1 MSKKFPK
8 TFLAALLISSLPRT
22 TIPGAE
28 PGIVGQVVDSRG
40 ASLGGVPI
48 PGASTI
54 LAGDV
59 LETDNSGRALVTL
72 SSGGRLNLTGDTSI
86 TFERE
91 RSVFVARISRG
102 DLLAEAR
109 NPGSLAIETPQ
120 YRIRSDG
127 AALVTCFVTVLAD
140 HRTLISARQGRISI
154 TDLRSGA
161 VKSLTAGEH
170 LAMAAAPGQ
179 ETEPSQPAP
188 PKPAGQAPP
197 PSAPA
202 PATASAGTAAPAAA
216 HKSNTGLI
224 LLLVGA
230 GAAAGVGAA
239 AAGGGHGGGG
249 GGPVSPSAP

>member
-8 TFLAALLISSLPRT
+8 TMLAALLISSVPRT

-28 PGIVGQVVDSRG
+28 PRIVGQVVESRD
-40 ASLGGVPI
+40 ASLGGIAI

-54 LAGDV
+54 LPGDV
-59 LETDNSGRALVTL
+59 LETGHAGRALVTF
-72 SSGGRLNLTGDTSI
+72 SSGERLNLASDTAVS
-86 TFERE
+86 FERE
-91 RSVFVARISRG
+91 RSAFVARISRG
-102 DLLAEAR
+102 DLLAEAH
-109 NPGSLAIETPQ
+109 NPDALAIETPQ
-120 YRIRSDG
+120 YRISSDG
-127 AALVTCFVTVLAD
+127 ARLVTCLVTVLAD

-161 VKSLTAGEH
+161 VKSLTASEY

-249 GGPVSPSAP
+249 GAPVSPSAP